1 MQLWS
6 AQTAASVVCLL
17 AAAGGCVAADAA
29 RVRLQGSELRIGQ
42 ERFIVRGVAYSNA
55 AIGERAGATL
65 ASAPCRWAR
74 DLPLIAALGANT
86 VRTRALLPG
95 DDSIFLS
102 LLESN
107 GLYWLAGF
115 PLEPFYDPTQT
126 ITARRPAILAA
137 FRDYARRFR
146 GQKRLIGYVFGDE
159 ITPTYGQKFAGSSE
173 EFFALLAEAAEVVRE
188 LEPEDPPLVTT
199 AVSDTAELARNPA
212 GLSFWCWNANPG
224 RSFEGRLEE
233 ARRQAAKPVLI
244 SEFGVDAFDE
254 RRRQEDEQTQAEVAS
269 QLAREIA
276 SAGWLLGGI
285 YTGFLDEWWREGPDP
300 SRHSA
305 AGTRHPE
312 SPDGFRNEGW
322 MGIFRVAA
330 TEQPGL
336 DSLSARAVFGAL
348 ARLWGGA
355 PSATAADVPRL
366 ANFENAASGAELAAP
381 GALVRVSGERLAG
394 TVTTGQSWPLHL
406 GTTCLCLG
414 GTPARLGMSAP
425 AELSAQVPPTLA
437 PGEIKALAYRAGV
450 AGNALP
456 VLLRRYAPGIFPRGV
471 VWAGSNCV
479 ASQQNGARPGDWLE
493 VYATGLGTA
502 NADAMQA
509 DLAGR
514 PLRVSYA
521 GLLEGAVGVHQVNL
535 QVPPAMGRTR
545 DSGLRLQV
553 GGISS
558 NLYPLS
564 VAGAEDRPG
573 IALRPSVAELMI
585 QAGGEPGT
593 VTVEVEGSNAFCGAV
608 LFQAVRAPEGIA
620 FEIPVAFPGQ
630 RVPLAVRAAPRTPAL
645 ADSPLILT
653 GYSGGASGQLTL
665 RLTVLPDQGDILVR
679 VVSGGFVA
687 GSLARIDWNGRT
699 LFSTTGGGPGRG
711 LNVISVNPV
720 SGAFSAVRSFDTWGD
735 EQASAALAAHLT
747 SLPQGTLVLMAVAD
761 EATYRLS
768 DDTRTAIASWFGSQ
782 AIRTLGYQHSWALIG
797 RKGALKP
804 LAEGASPDRQVVLER
819 ILTLP
824 QP

>member
-1 MQLWS
+1 MQPGRIHRAGVL
-6 AQTAASVVCLL
+6 CLL
-17 AAAGGCVAADAA
+17 AAACGAAGDAA
-29 RVRLQGSELRIGQ
+29 RVRLQGSSLRIGQ
-42 ERFIVRGVAYSNA
+42 EPFCVRGVVYSNA
-55 AIGERAGATL
+55 AIGERAGPTMA
-65 ASAPCRWAR
+65 AAPCRWAR

-86 VRTRALLPG
+86 VRTRSLLPG
-95 DDSIFLS
+95 DDSMFLS
-102 LLESN
+102 LLEST

-115 PLEPFYDPTQT
+115 PLEPFYDPAQT
-126 ITARRPAILAA
+126 ITARKPAMLEA
-137 FRDYARRFR
+137 FRSYARRFR
-146 GQKRLIGYVFGDE
+146 GQKRLIGYVFGNE
-159 ITPTYGQKFAGSSE
+159 ITRNYSQAFAGSAE

-188 LEPEDPPLVTT
+188 LEPEDPPLITT
-199 AVSDTAELARNPA
+199 TVSDAAELVRNPA
-212 GLSFWCWNANPG
+212 GLSFWSWNANPG
-224 RSFEGRLEE
+224 RSFGGRLEE

-254 RRRQEDEQTQAEVAS
+254 RTRQEDEQTQAEVAG

-276 SAGWLLGGI
+276 SAGWLLGGV
-285 YTGFLDEWWREGPDP
+285 YAGFLDEWWREGPDP
-300 SRHSA
+300 SCHSA
-305 AGTRHPE
+305 AGVRQPE
-312 SPDGFRNEGW
+312 SPDGFRNDGW
-322 MGIFRVAA
+322 MGIFRVTA

-355 PSATAADVPRL
+355 PSAPAADAPRL
-366 ANFENAASGAELAAP
+366 VKLENAASGAELAAP
-381 GALVRVSGERLAG
+381 GALVRVSGERLAT
-394 TVTTGQSWPLHL
+394 TVTADRSWPLHL
-406 GTTCLCLG
+406 GPTCLCLG

-437 PGEIKALAYRAGV
+437 PGEIKAVAYRAGA

-456 VLLRRYAPGIFPRGV
+456 VLLQRYAPGIFPRGV

-493 VYATGLGTA
+493 VYATGLGTGA
-502 NADAMQA
+502 AGADPVQA

-514 PLRVSYA
+514 RVRVSYS
-521 GLLEGAVGVHQVNL
+521 GPLEGALGVHQVNL
-535 QVPPAMGRTR
+535 QVPPGMERTGG
-545 DSGLRLQV
+545 SGLRLLA
-553 GGISS
+553 GGIAS

-573 IALRPSVAELMI
+573 IALRPSAAEVAI

-593 VTVEVEGSNAFCGAV
+593 VTVEVEGVNAFCGAV
-608 LFQAVRAPEGIA
+608 LFQAVRAPEGIT

-630 RVPLAVRAAPRTPAL
+630 RVPLTVRAAPRTPAL
-645 ADSPLILT
+645 ADSALILT

-665 RLTVLPDQGDILVR
+665 RLTVLPDQGDIPVR
-679 VVSGGFVA
+679 VVSGGFLA
-687 GSLARIDWNGRT
+687 GSLARFDWNRRT

-711 LNVISVNPV
+711 LSVMSVNPV

-735 EQASAALAAHLT
+735 EQASAALGEYLAR
-747 SLPQGTLVLMAVAD
+747 LPQGTLVLMAVAD

-768 DDTRTAIASWFGSQ
+768 DGTRTAIASWFGSQ
-782 AIRTLGYQHSWALIG
+782 SIRTLGYQHSWALIG

-804 LAEGASPDRQVVLER
+804 LAEAASPDRQVVLER